1 MKPSNASHFESSS
14 DEIRRSVSTIPLP
27 DRSPDH
33 VTILCQPG
41 VDQKPPT
48 EQKANARTRSWNILA
63 IFSDAWR
70 QHKRIKPHGKS
81 PGVRKSIIAIFKSS
95 WLNVLLIFIPLSW
108 IFHYV
113 KLSETLVFV
122 CSFLAIIPLDKLLA
136 FATDDLSLRL
146 GQTPAGLLNITLGNA
161 VELIVAII
169 ELVKCELTVVQSS
182 LVGSILSNLLLVLG
196 MCFFV
201 GGTRFSEQAFAID
214 VVQLNSSLL
223 TLSVIAV
230 LLPAAFHNAVQLT
243 SNSGPFTS
251 EKESHDILS
260 ISHGVAFILL
270 FIYLC
275 YLWFQLVS
283 HKNLYDDNNLD
294 VQQSVEYPPNV
305 TKGYQRG
312 SPPDLSSLRLA
323 GDMLDPAQR
332 DVCSLEAGP
341 REKDDEVEEP
351 EMGLPTTIALLVIVT
366 LLLAVTTEFLVD
378 SINGLTSGGHL
389 SKGFVGLILLPNVGN
404 AADHAIVIMGS
415 VKRDLRVSLGAA
427 VGSSI
432 QIALFVI
439 PFIVLLG
446 WTLGKPM
453 TLLFDPFESIVLFL
467 SVLTLN
473 YVVQDGKSNWL
484 EGMILMCLY
493 AIIAVTFGYYLVS
506 EPTGLLGTCK

>member
-14 DEIRRSVSTIPLP
+14 DEIHQPVTAIPLP
-27 DRSPDH
+27 DRSPVH
-33 VTILCQPG
+33 VTIPRQLE
-41 VDQKPPT
+41 VDQPSA
-48 EQKANARTRSWNILA
+48 EHKANARTRSWNILA
-63 IFSDAWR
+63 TFRDVCKK
-70 QHKRIKPHGKS
+70 HKRVKPLRKS
-81 PGVRKSIIAIFKSS
+81 PCVRKSVIAIFKSS

-113 KLSETLVFV
+113 KLNETLVFV

-146 GQTPAGLLNITLGNA
+146 GQTLAGLLNVTLGNA

-169 ELVKCELTVVQSS
+169 ALVKCELAVVHSS

-196 MCFFV
+196 MCFFT
-201 GGTRFSEQAFAID
+201 GGTRFSEQSLGID

-230 LLPAAFHNAVQLT
+230 LLPAAFRNAVQPTDNVDPLT
-243 SNSGPFTS
+243 NKKGD
-251 EKESHDILS
+251 HDILS
-260 ISHGVAFILL
+260 ISHSVAVILL

-283 HKNLYDDNNLD
+283 HKNLYDDDNSD
-294 VQQSVEYPPNV
+294 VQQSVEYPSSI
-305 TKGYQRG
+305 TKRYHISERRI
-312 SPPDLSSLRLA
+312 PPDLSSLHPA
-323 GDMLDPAQR
+323 NDVLDPAQR
-332 DVCSLEAGP
+332 DACSLEAGP
-341 REKDDEVEEP
+341 GEKDEVEEP
-351 EMGLPTTIALLVIVT
+351 EMGLQTTIALLAIVT

-378 SINGLTSGGHL
+378 SIDGLTSSGHL

-404 AADHAIVIMGS
+404 AADHVIVIMGS
-415 VKRDLRVSLGAA
+415 VRRNLKASLGAA

-439 PFIVLLG
+439 PFIVILG
-446 WTLGKPM
+446 WILGKPL

-467 SVLTLN
+467 SVLTVN

-493 AIIAVTFGYYLVS
+493 AIIAVTFGYYT
-506 EPTGLLGTCK
+506 EPTGPLGTCK